1 MLGEED
7 GNLELISL
15 HFQLSIGIYT
25 ESTEMGLAMNT
36 EQCSK
41 IEVGVCVCARA
52 CACGQAHARVCACVL
67 ACLLAC
73 THIIFMEIF

>member
-7 GNLELISL
+7 VNLELISL
-15 HFQLSIGIYT
+15 HFQLSIGIYNT
-25 ESTEMGLAMNT
+25 ESTEMGLAINT

-41 IEVGVCVCARA
+41 IEVGVCVRARMQAGA
-52 CACGQAHARVCACVL
+52 CICVRVCACL
-67 ACLLAC
+67 HAC